1 MSLWVLSLDNRFKFQ
16 PDVFNGFPD
25 VLMMSVNLN
34 HFTALNI
41 KDVDYCWIANGI
53 GKREVVNLQ
62 QSTDMREK
70 CYNVLKNFFTTCKL
84 GKDVITL
91 VDIEIEK
98 LQIEK
103 LQKGLQ
109 PKNPKFNI

>member
-1 MSLWVLSLDNRFKFQ
+1 
-16 PDVFNGFPD
+16 
-25 VLMMSVNLN
+25 
-34 HFTALNI
+34 
-41 KDVDYCWIANGI
+41 
-53 GKREVVNLQ
+53 
-62 QSTDMREK
+62 MREK

-91 VDIEIEK
+91 VDIEIGK

>member
-1 MSLWVLSLDNRFKFQ
+1 
-16 PDVFNGFPD
+16 
-25 VLMMSVNLN
+25 MSVNLN

-84 GKDVITL
+84 GKDDITL